1 MSAPKGNRNRTTHGV
16 HGYLAI
22 GSLPKGASYIRRSLG
37 QFRLALENS
46 VQDKEGEI
54 CLYNAALIQS
64 SVRHEARAQLLTR
77 WLRKPGKDSDAKQPG
92 LSFTE
97 RLAVLREI
105 GSATDARDKCLQ
117 RLGLD
122 QRQQTDI
129 WSVLE
134 ASDEPSETSA
144 DSPAHGSGAFTSED
158 VTGRGEGSAPAIPVS
173 STKPGPAAGA
183 GVD

>member
-1 MSAPKGNRNRTTHGV
+1 MAAPKGNRNRTTHGK
-16 HGYLAI
+16 HGYLAT

-64 SVRHEARAQLLTR
+64 SIRHEARAQLLTR
-77 WLRKPGKDSDAKQPG
+77 WLRKPGKGSDAKQPG
-92 LSFTE
+92 LSFME

-105 GSATDARDKCLQ
+105 GSASDARDKCLQ

-122 QRQQTDI
+122 QSRRTDI

-134 ASDEPSETSA
+134 ASE
-144 DSPAHGSGAFTSED
+144 SP
-158 VTGRGEGSAPAIPVS
+158 TGRVEGSAPATPAF
-173 STKPGPAAGA
+173 STKPGSAAEA